1 MQARHVLL
9 ILTLALAATTLG
21 HAAVPTDLRFL
32 APLPG
37 EFTPDV
43 PVRLPLPRQV
53 IAGAASDF
61 ADVRL
66 FDDQGLETPYV
77 IYAQNPPPSYPFP
90 FQVLSYSQ
98 SEAGDTIVL
107 QRPQDTGPFWELAV
121 QTTARDFHKAV
132 RLQASHDRATWD
144 EVTADAIFD
153 FSSRIDVR
161 KTTLAFPETDTPYLR
176 LLLKDAVPPE
186 ADAAAVQL
194 RYKGLEFS
202 APGKSVKPFRINGI
216 SGRGGAVQAADHV
229 YDSTTFVQ
237 PDTRIDTQ
245 GNTLV
250 LLGRVNLPVAQ
261 LTLTVDN
268 PYYHRRVEI
277 WAADTDKDD
286 TYHQVASGVMYKL
299 PGVATADNTL
309 HVQHTQYPYLRLKI
323 LNGDNPPLRLQQV
336 EAAWVRQNLYFI
348 PAAGGAIRSTLVVSR
363 CMPPSMSCDASCR
376 HSRCDWSSMRRCRL
390 ATCSRMHATTP
401 IRPRAGASS
410 WRRHSSLWSC
420 SSSPAVWASGPIA
433 CSKRRRVRR
442 RKQGRLTCGNNRCIE
457 EHQVYYPCSCSERT
471 GSLSA
476 VCRAIASS
484 TKRWTIPTGVVPRT
498 SRSSSFC
505 WCPRK
510 VHAWP

>member
-1 MQARHVLL
+1 MQARRVLL
-9 ILTLALAATTLG
+9 ILTLALAATVLG

-32 APLPG
+32 APVLG
-37 EFTPDV
+37 EFTPEV

-77 IYAQNPPPSYPFP
+77 IYAQNSPPSYPFP

-98 SEAGDTIVL
+98 SEAGDAIVL
-107 QRPQDTGPFWELAV
+107 QRPQDTGLFWELTV

-161 KTTLAFPETDTPYLR
+161 KTTLAFPETDAPYLR
-176 LLLKDAVPPE
+176 LLLTDAVPPE

-194 RYKGLEFS
+194 RYEGLEFS
-202 APGKSVKPFRINGI
+202 VPGKSVKPFRINGI
-216 SGRGGAVQAADHV
+216 SGRGGDVPAADHV
-229 YDSTTFVQ
+229 YDRTTFVQ
-237 PDTRIDTQ
+237 PDTRPDTQ

-261 LTLTVDN
+261 FTLTVDN
-268 PYYHRRVEI
+268 PYYHRRVEL

-286 TYHQVASGVMYKL
+286 AYHQVASGVMYKL

-309 HVQHTQYPYLRLKI
+309 RVQHTQYPYLRLKI

-348 PAAGGAIRSTLVVSR
+348 PAAGRRYTLYFGGEQ
-363 CMPPSMSCDASCR
+363 
-376 HSRCDWSSMRRCRL
+376 
-390 ATCSRMHATTP
+390 MHAP
-401 IRPRAGASS
+401 EYELRRLLPAQPARLEQYAAMSLGDVQPHARYNPRPT
-410 WRRHSSLWSC
+410 
-420 SSSPAVWASGPIA
+420 
-433 CSKRRRVRR
+433 
-442 RKQGRLTCGNNRCIE
+442 QGRSKQLETTLLSVVVLVLACGLGFWAYRLLKTAT
-457 EHQVYYPCSCSERT
+457 RT
-471 GSLSA
+471 K
-476 VCRAIASS
+476 
-484 TKRWTIPTGVVPRT
+484 T
-498 SRSSSFC
+498 
-505 WCPRK
+505 
-510 VHAWP
+510 

>member
-1 MQARHVLL
+1 MQVRHVLL
-9 ILTLALAATTLG
+9 ILTLALAATALG

-107 QRPQDTGPFWELAV
+107 QRPQDTGPFWELTV

-194 RYKGLEFS
+194 RYEGLEFS
-202 APGKSVKPFRINGI
+202 VPGKSVKTFRINGI
-216 SGRGGAVQAADHV
+216 SGRGGDLQAADHV
-229 YDSTTFVQ
+229 YDRTTFVQ
-237 PDTRIDTQ
+237 PDTRPDTQ

-268 PYYHRRVEI
+268 PYYHRRVEL

-309 HVQHTQYPYLRLKI
+309 HVQHTQYPSTCVSKSSMGTIRPCASSRLRLP
-323 LNGDNPPLRLQQV
+323 GSARTCTSFPP
-336 EAAWVRQNLYFI
+336 
-348 PAAGGAIRSTLVVSR
+348 PGGAIRSTLVVSR

-410 WRRHSSLWSC
+410 WRRPSSLWSC

-442 RKQGRLTCGNNRCIE
+442 RKKR
-457 EHQVYYPCSCSERT
+457 
-471 GSLSA
+471 
-476 VCRAIASS
+476 VCRAIA
-484 TKRWTIPTGVVPRT
+484 
-498 SRSSSFC
+498 
-505 WCPRK
+505 
-510 VHAWP
+510 